1 MNCLACN
8 TDLSNLNLH
17 SFEYKNIEFPQS
29 DIFKNKLITV
39 CPNCGFGFLISEPSI
54 ELINDFYSNE
64 YRNPKSSF
72 FIDFSRISSLKSID
86 ARSLGQIYLGLGQIV
101 FNENDV
107 FLDLGP
113 GSGNSFSTATLVM
126 ERPICYGVE
135 LNAGAKEFYE
145 RAYGAKTFESI
156 SQFIEEGLKAKLI
169 ILSHSLEHFKLSEI
183 SELMNK
189 LKMAIAPEGVVVIE
203 VPNDDLTVFGST
215 RKNDSPHLLFFNQR
229 SLTNLVTKY
238 GFEVVAFT
246 KVGKARISSS
256 QIPPRD
262 NGAHLSFLTTYI
274 DLVRLRVLGTKA
286 FLHLLR
292 KIFKNYDFF
301 PKQQNKE
308 LLKQF
313 SQSEDGD
320 CLRIVIKF
328 NQG

>member
-1 MNCLACN
+1 MACN
-8 TDLSNLNLH
+8 TDLSNLSLQ
-17 SFEYKNIEFPQS
+17 SFEYKNKEFPHS
-29 DIFKNKLITV
+29 DIFKSKLITV

-72 FIDFSRISSLKSID
+72 FIDFSRMSSLKSID

-101 FNENDV
+101 FRENDV

-113 GSGNSFSTATLVM
+113 GSGNSFSTANLVL

-145 RAYGAKTFESI
+145 RAYGAKTFVSI
-156 SQFIEEGLKAKLI
+156 SQFVKEGLKAKLI

-189 LKMAIAPEGVVVIE
+189 LKMALAPEGVVVIE
-203 VPNDDLTVFGST
+203 VPNDDLTIFGST
-215 RKNDSPHLLFFNQR
+215 RENDSPHLLFFNQH

-246 KVGKARISSS
+246 KVGNTRISSFHIS
-256 QIPPRD
+256 PIE
-262 NGAHLSFLTTYI
+262 NGATLSFLTTYI
-274 DLVRLRVLGTKA
+274 DLARLRALLTKII
-286 FLHLLR
+286 LHLFR

-301 PKQQNKE
+301 PKQQSKN

-313 SQSEDGD
+313 SQGENRD